1 MRSLSHPR
9 KDSEGKHLFRI
20 FIYLLH
26 DKTQKLQL
34 LKLFKRKKYNSVSS
48 SSSFQG
54 TDMIGGEAPRSNRE
68 GGMARTGA
76 PGSVT
81 GKGPPWRG
89 LGLRDTAPAL
99 QSITKHNHMARA
111 GDEDCFDSE
120 QRIQGWKGV
129 ASQIWTEAQ
138 RAAWP
143 RLHTGLRAPL
153 PPQAVSVQE

>member
-1 MRSLSHPR
+1 
-9 KDSEGKHLFRI
+9 
-20 FIYLLH
+20 
-26 DKTQKLQL
+26 
-34 LKLFKRKKYNSVSS
+34 
-48 SSSFQG
+48 
-54 TDMIGGEAPRSNRE
+54 MIGGEAPRSNRE

-81 GKGPPWRG
+81 GKGPPRRG

-138 RAAWP
+138 RAGRPSRSPSPTSNLCPGVGLYQKFPGWRTKLLDGSAEDLRHTQHTSTGCLTPSGKATVPLRVHPHAAWP
-143 RLHTGLRAPL
+143 ADC
-153 PPQAVSVQE
+153 